1 MTIEETLPPPRR
13 GLGLLLRLPYQALVA
28 RVQDGLAAAGYD
40 DIHFAHLSVFQNLGD
55 GARASDLAARAQ
67 ITKQSMGYLVDYLAA
82 RGYVE
87 RVPDPA
93 DRRAALVRPTER
105 GRAVDRTARLLIE
118 RLERE
123 CAARLGED
131 RLRQLRGLLHEL
143 LVALSEED
151 SPTTDR
157 VE

>member
-1 MTIEETLPPPRR
+1 MTKDGNVSPPQR

-28 RVQDGLAAAGYD
+28 RVRDGLVAAGYD

-87 RVPDPA
+87 RMPDPT
-93 DRRAALVRPTER
+93 DRRAMLIRPTTR
-105 GRAVDRTARLLIE
+105 GRAVDRAARQLIDQ
-118 RLERE
+118 LEQE
-123 CAARLGED
+123 CAARIGED

-143 LVALSEED
+143 LVALS
-151 SPTTDR
+151 T
-157 VE
+157 

>member
-1 MTIEETLPPPRR
+1 MAADDDRPPPQR
-13 GLGLLLRLPYQALVA
+13 GLGLLLRLPQQALVA
-28 RVQDGLAAAGYD
+28 RVHDGLVAAGYD

-87 RVPDPA
+87 RVADPT
-93 DRRAALVRPTER
+93 DRRAMLIRPTAR
-105 GRAVDRTARLLIE
+105 GREVDRAARLLIDQ
-118 RLERE
+118 LERE
-123 CAARLGED
+123 CAARIGED

-143 LVALSEED
+143 LVALD
-151 SPTTDR
+151 T
-157 VE
+157 